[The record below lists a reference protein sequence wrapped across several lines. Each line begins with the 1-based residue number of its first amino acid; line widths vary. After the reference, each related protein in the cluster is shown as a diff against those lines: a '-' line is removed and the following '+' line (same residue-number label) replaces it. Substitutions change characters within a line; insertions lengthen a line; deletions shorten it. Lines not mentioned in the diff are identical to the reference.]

1 MGARRFCTQM
11 PAPEELRFR
20 DVMLSPLQEALDF
33 LVLCLAA
40 HEPQAHDALQGE
52 KKLDKTYNQPC

>member
-1 MGARRFCTQM
+1 M

-40 HEPQAHDALQGE
+40 HDAHEALPVE
-52 KKLDKTYNQPC
+52 KKLDKNYNEQDREDKHD